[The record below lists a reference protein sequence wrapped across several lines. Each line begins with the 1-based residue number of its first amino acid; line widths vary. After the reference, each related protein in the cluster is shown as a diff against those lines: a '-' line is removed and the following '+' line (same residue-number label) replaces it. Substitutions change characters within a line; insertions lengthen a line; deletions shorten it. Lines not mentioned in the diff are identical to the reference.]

1 MTRNLDRKKKLL
13 SVKKSLLGSLFRQNQ
28 TKEPDQVKISAES
41 LYMENH
47 KKFNIMLETEEIQM
61 LQRIKLDEAD

>member
-28 TKEPDQVKISAES
+28 TKEPDQVKNSAES
-41 LYMENH
+41 LHKENH
-47 KKFNIMLETEEIQM
+47 KKLETKGCVLEGQDPIF
-61 LQRIKLDEAD
+61 DEAD